1 MIPTAS
7 LIATMLLFSL
17 PLHAQE
23 LTAQYVLEKV
33 QEKYSTMNDA
43 SAQFVQK
50 TILRFAKKEQ
60 VQSGSV
66 KVKKGNKYRV
76 ETGEQ
81 LLMTDGT
88 TVWIVSRTNKQVL
101 IDHFNRN
108 NRVISPEKFL
118 TGLPNDFEVK
128 RIQSVDG
135 VVNMLLEPK
144 VRNAQ
149 TRNIRSLT
157 AWIQTGTWVIEKIE
171 YLDLRNNRIEI
182 ALSTITF
189 NQQIPDSEFVYVP
202 PQGMKIVDMR
212 AVQ

>member
-1 MIPTAS
+1 MISTAS
-7 LIATMLLFSL
+7 LVATMLLFSL

-88 TVWIVSRTNKQVL
+88 TVWIVSRANNQVL

-108 NRVISPEKFL
+108 KRVFSPEKFL

-157 AWIQTGTWVIEKIE
+157 AWIKTGTWVIEKIE

-182 ALSTITF
+182 ALSAITF
-189 NQQIPDSEFVYVP
+189 NQQIHDSEFTYVP